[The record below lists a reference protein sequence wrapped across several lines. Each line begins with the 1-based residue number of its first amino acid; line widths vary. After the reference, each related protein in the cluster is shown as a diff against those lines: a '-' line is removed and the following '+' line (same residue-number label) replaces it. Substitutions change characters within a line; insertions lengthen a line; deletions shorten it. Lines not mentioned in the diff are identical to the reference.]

1 MTVNMDKC
9 ELCNFGIYKNICFCR
24 GCGKV
29 IGMKTSRRIEIYGH
43 GKPRVRKVKKKGR
56 KVKIK

>member
-1 MTVNMDKC
+1 MTGNMGKC
-9 ELCNFGIYKNICFCR
+9 ELCNFEIYKNICFCR
-24 GCGKV
+24 GRGKV
-29 IGMKTSRRIEIYGH
+29 IGTKTSRGIEIYGH